1 MTKINDQFQ
10 SLLNIE
16 AVEDISL
23 ESATSYSGGI
33 RVYTDANFGGFVR
46 TAKGVSDLTQVE
58 GGFFNDKISSIK
70 NDTDKTW
77 AFYTDAG
84 YNGDR
89 FSLEPGQ
96 TTTFVG
102 TRFND
107 SISSY
112 RSEPDGITLKA

>member
-1 MTKINDQFQ
+1 MTKINNQ
-10 SLLNIE
+10 SKSLFNIE

-23 ESATSYSGGI
+23 ESAASYSGGI

-70 NDTDKTW
+70 NDTDKRW

>member
-1 MTKINDQFQ
+1 MTKINDRFQ

-23 ESATSYSGGI
+23 ESAASYSGGI

-46 TAKGVSDLTQVE
+46 TAKGVSDLSQVE

-70 NDTDKTW
+70 NDTDKRW
-77 AFYTDAG
+77 AFYEDAG
-84 YNGDR
+84 YSGDR
-89 FSLEPGQ
+89 FTLEPGQ
-96 TTTFVG
+96 SLSFVG
-102 TRFND
+102 GRVND

-112 RSEPDGITLKA
+112 RSEVNGSAQPL